1 MSDTNFLLHGRLRN
15 GMYHTVKH
23 MDAGIHAFLV
33 RLSIIHTDA
42 AIHALLVRLSII
54 HTDAA
59 IHAFLVRLSIIH
71 TDAAIHAF
79 LVRSVTPLFAAFV
92 WYTPRKFMFYHI

>member
-23 MDAGIHAFLV
+23 
-33 RLSIIHTDA
+33 TDA
-42 AIHALLVRLSII
+42 AIHAFLVRLSII